1 MNENKSKYE
10 LDIKQIFD
18 MLIKRWWIIVI
29 AVVLLAGAA
38 FGYTKLAATPTYTSS
53 ATLLING
60 DSNLSS
66 YQQILAGQ
74 YQTKDYPFILK
85 SLDTLDAAAAL
96 LNATEAVPGKEY
108 SGASLSK
115 MVSYKSEED
124 SRIFKITVTASDPDE
139 ARAVADKITAA
150 FNEKVNQHTDN
161 KVTVKVVEAPRK
173 PGSAST
179 TNTKRN
185 VLIGAAI
192 GLVLG
197 AGVAILLGVSADTLD
212 SDAWLHQKFAD
223 RAPLLASIPNS
234 AVSGGK
240 NYYRY
245 KYKRYYRYS
254 SKSDKTNKS
263 N

>member
-10 LDIKQIFD
+10 LDLKQIFD
-18 MLIKRWWIIVI
+18 MLIKRWWIIAI
-29 AVVLLAGAA
+29 AVVVLAGAA
-38 FGYTKLAATPTYTSS
+38 FGYTKLATTPTYTSS

-96 LNATEAVPGKEY
+96 LNETEAVPGKEY

-115 MVSYKSEED
+115 MVTYKSEED
-124 SRIFKITVTASDPDE
+124 SRIFKISVTSSDPDE
-139 ARAVADKITAA
+139 ARVVADKITEA

-161 KVTVKVVEAPRK
+161 KVTVKVVEEPRR
-173 PGSAST
+173 PSVAST
-179 TNTKRN
+179 ANTKRN
-185 VLIGAAI
+185 ILIGVAI
-192 GLVLG
+192 GFVIG
-197 AGVAILLGVSADTLD
+197 AGIAILLGLSTDTLD
-212 SDAWLHQKFAD
+212 SDSWLHTKFAD
-223 RAPLLASIPNS
+223 KVPLLASIPNS
-234 AVSGGK
+234 AASGGR

-254 SKSDKTNKS
+254 SKSEK
-263 N
+263 